1 MAFVLHRLAVVLSVL
16 AFLSGIAA
24 QTPGALG
31 AVNGPMVMGQDD
43 MGCADMDSP
52 QAQAGGDVT
61 APTQIGAHHK
71 APARGMK
78 PDCMKSGCVCPAN
91 LPARTAA
98 PVPTARPAAAYW
110 SPERPH
116 TGLAPAPEPFPP
128 IAA

>member
-1 MAFVLHRLAVVLSVL
+1 MASTLRRLAVVLSVF
-16 AFLSGIAA
+16 AFLSGIVA
-24 QTPGALG
+24 QTPRALG

-43 MGCADMDSP
+43 MDCSDTGSP
-52 QAQAGGDVT
+52 QARASGDVT

-71 APARGMK
+71 APAKGMK

-110 SPERPH
+110 SPELSR